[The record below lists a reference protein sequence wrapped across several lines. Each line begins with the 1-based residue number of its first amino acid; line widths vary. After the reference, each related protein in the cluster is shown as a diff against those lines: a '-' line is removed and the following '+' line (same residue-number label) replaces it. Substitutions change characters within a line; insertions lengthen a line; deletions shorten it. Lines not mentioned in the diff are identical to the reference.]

1 MSHLANTCRKHFR
14 KSAAIDANY
23 VFVMTALQRAIT
35 NPPPIVG
42 VGSSSPV
49 AGLARRTIGFSDVW
63 AQSISAV
70 APAAAATTIPVLT
83 AVVAGQATIF
93 AILAATI
100 LCILVAGSIAV
111 FARRM
116 SATGSLYTYVAKGLG
131 ALPSLFTGISLLVGY
146 GFIAMFALTGAGIY
160 SSFVLGAAWPQ
171 LAGSPSVVVCMI
183 AAFAAICALVLARGI
198 RLSSRVALI
207 AEAASVAIIL
217 ILIVALLL
225 ALPAGA
231 ALPTLDFSTATF
243 TQFAAGATVAVTA
256 FVGFES
262 ATTLGAEAR
271 RPFASIPRAMLWTV
285 LLAGGLYLLAS
296 YTQLAGF
303 HTIGQPIG
311 SSAAPVNDLA
321 TSFGVSWIGVV
332 LDAGI
337 TMSFFACAVACTTA
351 LLRVIF
357 SMAREGVMPQ
367 TLGRT
372 DRVTKIPLTAT
383 LIIVPLLAVAPIV
396 TISLGGDIWLAVT
409 ALISG
414 GAAGFILAYV
424 MVAVAVPFF
433 LRRIGEV
440 TLWPVIRAVI
450 VAVVLSIL
458 LLTFLISESVA
469 GRFSSVLTAAGI
481 VAATGYLTLSIRFRR
496 PWVSQAIGAYD
507 ETLVGDVHGGAPES
521 PGETPRRADDAR

>member
-1 MSHLANTCRKHFR
+1 
-14 KSAAIDANY
+14 
-23 VFVMTALQRAIT
+23 MTALQRAIT

-42 VGSSSPV
+42 VNSTSPV

-83 AVVAGQATIF
+83 AVVAGQATLFSI
-93 AILAATI
+93 AAATI
-100 LCILVAGSIAV
+100 LCVLMAGSVTV

-131 ALPSLFTGISLLVGY
+131 SISSLFTGVSLLVGY

-160 SSFVLGAAWPQ
+160 SSFVLGALWPQ
-171 LAGSPSVVVCMI
+171 LSGSPSVVVFMI
-183 AAFAAICALVLARGI
+183 AAFAAVSALVLARGI
-198 RLSSRVALI
+198 RLSTRVTLI
-207 AEAASVAIIL
+207 VEAASVAIIL
-217 ILIVALLL
+217 VLIVALLL
-225 ALPAGA
+225 ALPPGA
-231 ALPTLDFSTATF
+231 ALPSLDFSTATF

-303 HTIGQPIG
+303 HAIGQPIG
-311 SSAAPVNDLA
+311 GSSAPVNDLA
-321 TSFGVSWIGVV
+321 SSFGVSWIGVV

-337 TMSFFACAVACTTA
+337 TMSFFACTVASTTA
-351 LLRVIF
+351 LIRVIF
-357 SMAREGVMPQ
+357 SMAREGVVPKM
-367 TLGRT
+367 LGRT
-372 DRVTKIPLTAT
+372 DQVTKIPLTAT
-383 LIIVPLLAVAPIV
+383 FIIVPLLAVAPIA
-396 TISLGGDIWLAVT
+396 TIALDGDIWLAVT
-409 ALISG
+409 GLISG

-424 MVAVAVPFF
+424 LVAIAVPFF
-433 LRRIGEV
+433 LKKIGEV
-440 TLWPVIRAVI
+440 TLWPVIRAAI
-450 VAVVLSIL
+450 VALVLSVL
-458 LLTFLISESVA
+458 LLTFLISESLA
-469 GRFSSVLTAAGI
+469 GRYSAVLTTGGI
-481 VAATGYLTLSIRFRR
+481 VAATGYLTLSIRYRR

-521 PGETPRRADDAR
+521 LPVTQGRADDTR